1 MTLIVGVKCSDGIV
15 LGADSKAT
23 YATTTGQ
30 STISQDTVTKLHIGN
45 NRIIIGVSGP
55 IGLGQSYSD
64 EVDAYLAQNA
74 QQVKWRSV
82 AQAKTELSQKF
93 WKHAETC
100 WQRAA
105 ATVGVIGQQ
114 AAYMQCLHST
124 AVAFEIGDEPH
135 LITFSHQCAP
145 EEVTKDLPFTA
156 IGSGQPQA
164 DPFLAFIRRIF
175 WPSGLPTLTDG
186 QLACIWT
193 LSEVIKHSPGGVGG
207 AIQVVVLTKE
217 KSRWKAYELA
227 KPEIDTH
234 LQALAEMEAEM
245 PAQLKI
251 NTTPASPPAP
261 SDAIPQPSEP
271 PATK

>member
-23 YATTTGQ
+23 YATTMGQ
-30 STISQDTVTKLHIGN
+30 STISQDTVTKLHIAT
-45 NRIIIGVSGP
+45 NRIVVGVSGP

-64 EVDAYLAQNA
+64 EVDSYLAQNSY
-74 QQVKWRSV
+74 QVKWKSV
-82 AQAKTELSQKF
+82 AAAKTDLSQRF
-93 WKHAETC
+93 WKHAEPC

-105 ATVGVIGQQ
+105 ATVGVIGPQ
-114 AAYMQCLHST
+114 AAAMQCAHST
-124 AVAFEIGDEPH
+124 AIAFEIADEPH
-135 LITFSHQCAP
+135 LITFSHQCAA

-207 AIQVVVLTKE
+207 DIQVVLLTKE
-217 KSRWKAYELA
+217 KHRWKSSELA
-227 KPEIDTH
+227 RVEIDTH
-234 LQALAEMEAEM
+234 LQALSAMEDEMRKH
-245 PAQLKI
+245 LKLA
-251 NTTPASPPAP
+251 TSPSIA
-261 SDAIPQPSEP
+261 ATIPEP
-271 PATK
+271 TEPIEDEEQK